1 MTLSFDEDEVKLPL
15 LVGLIVLLVCLIFLG
30 LSSLRGAILLLHS
43 QRLLLNVLYPSL
55 NHVEKVLSEVK
66 EY

>member
-15 LVGLIVLLVCLIFLG
+15 LVGLIVLLLWLG
-30 LSSLRGAILLLHS
+30 LSFFGAILLLHS
-43 QRLLLNVLYPSL
+43 QRMLLNVLYPSL